1 MACEKRVRFGK
12 TALRCKECKSFCHVE
27 CTNIVPLPCIPIV
40 NTPNH
45 KKATGTVSDY
55 TPTMPPM
62 VPSLV
67 VYCTKE
73 VEQRGLQELGVYR
86 IPGSEKEVKGEFF
99 YFVMLKF
106 SSYFLYLQYDI
117 CNFDLK
123 TSRGAILSG

>member
-12 TALRCKECKSFCHVE
+12 TVLRCKECKAFCHVE
-27 CTNIVPLPCIPIV
+27 CENVVPLPCIPIV

-67 VYCTKE
+67 VHCTKE

-86 IPGSEKEVKGEFF
+86 IPGSEKEVKSKYIDF
-99 YFVMLKF
+99 YYSTMYVV
-106 SSYFLYLQYDI
+106 S
-117 CNFDLK
+117 
-123 TSRGAILSG
+123 GAK

>member
-12 TALRCKECKSFCHVE
+12 TALRCKECKAFCHIE
-27 CTNIVPLPCIPIV
+27 CQNVIPLPCIPIV

-67 VYCTKE
+67 VHCTNE
-73 VEQRGLQELGVYR
+73 IEQRGLQELGVYR
-86 IPGSEKEVKGEFF
+86 IPGSEKEVKS
-99 YFVMLKF
+99 K
-106 SSYFLYLQYDI
+106 
-117 CNFDLK
+117 
-123 TSRGAILSG
+123 